1 MNKPRRPPFLNVF
14 LVQTKTSQAEQFRP
28 LLNDGLNSV
37 KIQKYNVQIRGLYAL
52 CKHLHPFFISLKEG
66 CDLSLINIKPIE
78 ILSVVNIVYLRLLLV
93 YY

>member
-37 KIQKYNVQIRGLYAL
+37 KIQKYNVQIIGFLCPLQTPAPLY
-52 CKHLHPFFISLKEG
+52 HSLKRKIVT
-66 CDLSLINIKPIE
+66 CLS
-78 ILSVVNIVYLRLLLV
+78 
-93 YY
+93 